1 MEAQGMFR
9 NAFPVLEKA
18 LDVRAFRH
26 TVILSNLANADTP
39 QYKPFEVLVR
49 EEMEKVGPK
58 PMPLRCLETHP
69 DHLSGVLRDE
79 GGVAEEKD
87 KDDMLVLRADKN
99 KVDMEEEVTN
109 LAENQILYNA
119 MAQILSRKF
128 EGLRTAIYGGRR

>member
-1 MEAQGMFR
+1 MESENLFR
-9 NAFPVLEKA
+9 SSFPVLEKA

-26 TVILSNLANADTP
+26 SVILSNIANADTP
-39 QYKPFEVLVR
+39 NYSPFEVLVR
-49 EEMEKVGPK
+49 EEMEKMGQRPL
-58 PMPLRCLETHP
+58 PLRCLETHP

-79 GGVAEEKD
+79 RGGAREKD
-87 KDDMLVLRADKN
+87 GEDLLSLRKDKN

-128 EGLRTAIYGGRR
+128 DGLKAAIYGGRR